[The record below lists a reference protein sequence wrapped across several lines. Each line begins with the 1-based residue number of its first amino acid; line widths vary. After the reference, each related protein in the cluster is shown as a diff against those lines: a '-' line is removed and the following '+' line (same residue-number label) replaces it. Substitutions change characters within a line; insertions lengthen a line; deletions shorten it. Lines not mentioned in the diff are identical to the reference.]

1 MLFDFDDRNQVSWLD
16 IGNAVTLAVQ
26 RELLTIWRSLINFN
40 LQRLVLPLDLL
51 SLADFASLSH
61 ID

>member
-1 MLFDFDDRNQVSWLD
+1 MLFDFDDRYQVSWLD

-26 RELLTIWRSLINFN
+26 CELLAIWRSLINFY

-51 SLADFASLSH
+51 SLADFASLCH